1 MDTVTWWMGNGA
13 VVQTALHA
21 KIGLVLAE
29 PVLGRGDGTLIGIW
43 MEEIVTVSMAYGL
56 EPLIYNRLFDRV
68 C

>member
-43 MEEIVTVSMAYGL
+43 MEEIVTVSMAYG
-56 EPLIYNRLFDRV
+56 
-68 C
+68 